1 MAVRAFR
8 EFLPAGSAVT
18 GDALLGRFLDGVSAR
33 GLDLY
38 PAQEEAVLELFGGR
52 NVILNTPTGSGKSL
66 VAAALHFRSLAAGR
80 RSVYTSPIKALVNEK
95 FLALCAEFGPEQ
107 VGMATGDASINRGA
121 PILCCTA
128 EILANHALCSGEEA
142 PFDEVVMDEF
152 HYYSDRERGVAWQ
165 VPLLT
170 MKRAQFL
177 LMSATLGDT
186 HFFAENL
193 TALTGKE
200 TTVVRG
206 VERPVPLE
214 FRYVETPMEETVGE
228 ILRQGEAPVYVVHFT
243 QNEAAQSAQE
253 LSSLNACG
261 PEIRAG
267 LKEALSGF
275 RFTSPYGR
283 DLKRFLQNGI
293 GVHHAGLLPKYRLLV
308 ESLAQKGLL
317 PVICG
322 TDTLG
327 VGVNIPIRTVL
338 LTRLSKYDGTKVRIL
353 SARDFHQITGR
364 AGRRGFDTIGY
375 VAAQAPEH
383 VVENAKM
390 ESRAG
395 GDPKKLRKLVR
406 RKPPPGFVGWSEETF
421 RKLQVAAPE
430 PLQSRFQVTHGMVL
444 QVLGREGDGCRALQ
458 KLIRDCHDPE
468 SAKAVHRRRAWQL
481 FRSLAERSI
490 IGVIP
495 RGERRSGGRKLQ
507 VHVSLQDDFSLHNT
521 LSLYLIDTL
530 ALLDPEAPSYPAD
543 VLTLCEAITEDPEI
557 ILRRQL
563 AKLKDEAMREMKA
576 DGVPYEERIAR
587 LEELEH
593 PKPCREFVYRTFN
606 AFAEQHPWVGTEN
619 IRLKSIAREMFENF
633 RGFGDYV
640 KDYDLHRVEGILLRH
655 LSAVWKVLAQTVP
668 LPLKTPA
675 VEEMEAWLAGVVR
688 GTDASLLAEW
698 ERMRSPDA
706 PVAAVE
712 PAREVD
718 VTRNVREFTALV
730 RAEVFRFL
738 RPLAAGNY
746 EGSVGVLVAPPGQAW
761 SADRLGHVMDGYYD
775 DHERIRLDPEAR
787 NGRHTHVEI
796 SQDGQSW
803 RVCQVLIDPDER
815 NDWQG
820 EFRVDLA
827 AARESGRPSL
837 ELVRVGPVV
846 E

>member
-1 MAVRAFR
+1 MGTRAFR
-8 EFLPAGSAVT
+8 EFLPEGTGAE
-18 GDALLGRFLDGVSAR
+18 GDALLGRFLDGVTAR
-33 GLDLY
+33 GLELY
-38 PAQEEAVLELFGGR
+38 PAQEESVLELFGGR

-95 FLALCAEFGPEQ
+95 FLALCAEFGPER

-170 MKRAQFL
+170 MRRAQFL

-186 HFFAENL
+186 RFFAEK
-193 TALTGKE
+193 LTGLTGRE
-200 TTVVRG
+200 TVVVRG

-243 QNEAAQSAQE
+243 QNDAAQSAQE

-390 ESRAG
+390 EARAG
-395 GDPKKLRKLVR
+395 GDPRKMKKLVR
-406 RKPPPGFVGWSEETF
+406 KKPPPGFVGWSEETF

-444 QVLGREGDGCRALQ
+444 QVLSREGDGCRALQ
-458 KLIRDCHDPE
+458 RLIRDCHDPDA
-468 SAKAVHRRRAWQL
+468 AKGLHRRRAWQL
-481 FRSLAERSI
+481 FRSLEERSI
-490 IGVIP
+490 IEVIP
-495 RGERRSGGRKLQ
+495 RAERTGGRKLQ
-507 VHVSLQDDFSLHNT
+507 VHVSLQEDFSLHNT

-530 ALLDPEAPSYPAD
+530 ALLDPESPSYAAD

-606 AFAEQHPWVGTEN
+606 AFAEQHPWVGQEN
-619 IRLKSIAREMFENF
+619 IRLKSIVREMFENF

-698 ERMRSPDA
+698 ERMRSPGA
-706 PVAAVE
+706 PVVAEEEVN
-712 PAREVD
+712 EVD

-738 RPLAAGNY
+738 RPLASGNY
-746 EGSVGVLVAPPGQAW
+746 DGAVAMLVAAPGQAW
-761 SADRLGHVMDGYYD
+761 SADRLGEAIDGYYE

-796 SQDGQSW
+796 SQDGRSW
-803 RVCQVLIDPDER
+803 RVCQVLIDPDGA
-815 NDWQG
+815 NDWQA